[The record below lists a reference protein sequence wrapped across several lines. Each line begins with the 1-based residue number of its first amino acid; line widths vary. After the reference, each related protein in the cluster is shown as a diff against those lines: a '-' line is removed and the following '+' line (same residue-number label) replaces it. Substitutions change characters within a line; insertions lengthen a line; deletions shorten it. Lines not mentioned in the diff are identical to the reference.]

1 MKKTLNKVVEILNA
15 QNIDEANVKARI
27 ILREIANMTVEDMLL
42 DREVKNE
49 DEVLSFA
56 QKLAQTKMPIQQLLG
71 FGYFMGEKFKVTPDT
86 LIPRD
91 ETEILVKC
99 ALDKVK
105 ELQKDETKPLSVLD
119 IGAGTGAIACSIAKN
134 SQNVEVLGV
143 DISSNALMVALENAQ
158 KLDLIKRVVYRKSD
172 IFSALREG
180 EVFDIVVS
188 NPPYISEKDY
198 KNLDTTVKDFE
209 PKIALLAKNDGYEFY
224 EKIIS
229 QAKKYVKYGG
239 YILFECG
246 QNQAQKICMMLERN
260 GFQVS
265 DVVRDLAGIE
275 RVVAAQMIFIEEDEL
290 TFQASEKIS

>member
-105 ELQKDETKPLSVLD
+105 ELQKDEIKPLSVLD
-119 IGAGTGAIACSIAKN
+119 IGTGTGAIACSIAKN

-188 NPPYISEKDY
+188 NPPYISDKDY

-209 PKIALLAKNDGYEFY
+209 PKTALLAKNDGYEFY

-275 RVVAAQMIFIEEDEL
+275 RVIAAQMIFIEEDEL
-290 TFQASEKIS
+290 TF

>member
-91 ETEILVKC
+91 ETEILVIC

-105 ELQKDETKPLSVLD
+105 ELQKDEIKPLGVLD
-119 IGAGTGAIACSIAKN
+119 IGTGTGAIACSIAKN

-209 PKIALLAKNDGYEFY
+209 PKTALLAKNDGYEFY

-275 RVVAAQMIFIEEDEL
+275 RVIAAQMIFIEEDEL
-290 TFQASEKIS
+290 TF

>member
-1 MKKTLNKVVEILNA
+1 MKETLNKIVEILNA
-15 QNIDEANVKARI
+15 QNVDEANVKARI

-105 ELQKDETKPLSVLD
+105 ELQKDEIKPLSVLD
-119 IGAGTGAIACSIAKN
+119 IGTGTGAIACSIAKN

-209 PKIALLAKNDGYEFY
+209 PKTALLAKNDGYEFY

-290 TFQASEKIS
+290 

>member
-56 QKLAQTKMPIQQLLG
+56 QNLAQTKMPIQQLLG

-119 IGAGTGAIACSIAKN
+119 IGTGTGAIACSIAKN

-209 PKIALLAKNDGYEFY
+209 PKTALLAKNDGYEFY

-290 TFQASEKIS
+290 

>member
-105 ELQKDETKPLSVLD
+105 ELQKDEIKPLSVLD
-119 IGAGTGAIACSIAKN
+119 IGTGTGAIACSIAKN

-209 PKIALLAKNDGYEFY
+209 PKTALLAKNDGYEFY

-290 TFQASEKIS
+290 

>member
-1 MKKTLNKVVEILNA
+1 MKKTLNKVIEILNA

-49 DEVLSFA
+49 DEVLGFA

-105 ELQKDETKPLSVLD
+105 ELQKDEIKPLSVLD
-119 IGAGTGAIACSIAKN
+119 IGTGTGAIACSIAKN

-188 NPPYISEKDY
+188 NPPYISDKDY

-209 PKIALLAKNDGYEFY
+209 PKTALLAKNDGYEFY

-229 QAKKYVKYGG
+229 QAKKYVK
-239 YILFECG
+239 
-246 QNQAQKICMMLERN
+246 
-260 GFQVS
+260 
-265 DVVRDLAGIE
+265 
-275 RVVAAQMIFIEEDEL
+275 
-290 TFQASEKIS
+290 

>member
-1 MKKTLNKVVEILNA
+1 MKKTLNKVIEILNA

-105 ELQKDETKPLSVLD
+105 ELQKDEIKPLSVLD
-119 IGAGTGAIACSIAKN
+119 IGTGTGVIACSIAKN

-209 PKIALLAKNDGYEFY
+209 PKTALLAKNDGYEFY

-290 TFQASEKIS
+290 

>member
-1 MKKTLNKVVEILNA
+1 MKKTLNKVIEILNA

-105 ELQKDETKPLSVLD
+105 ELQKDEIKPLSVLD
-119 IGAGTGAIACSIAKN
+119 IGTGTGAIACSIAKN

-209 PKIALLAKNDGYEFY
+209 PKTALLAKNDGYEFY

-290 TFQASEKIS
+290 

>member
-1 MKKTLNKVVEILNA
+1 MKKTLNKVIEILNA

-49 DEVLSFA
+49 DEVLGFA

-105 ELQKDETKPLSVLD
+105 ELQKDEIKPLSVLD
-119 IGAGTGAIACSIAKN
+119 IGTGTGAIACSIAKN

-209 PKIALLAKNDGYEFY
+209 PKTALLAKNDGYEFY

-290 TFQASEKIS
+290 

>member
-105 ELQKDETKPLSVLD
+105 ELQKDEIKPLSVLD
-119 IGAGTGAIACSIAKN
+119 IGTGTGAIACSIAKN

-209 PKIALLAKNDGYEFY
+209 PKTALLAKNDGYEFY

-290 TFQASEKIS
+290 TF

>member
-105 ELQKDETKPLSVLD
+105 ELQKDEIKPLNVLD
-119 IGAGTGAIACSIAKN
+119 IGTGTGAIACSIAKN

-209 PKIALLAKNDGYEFY
+209 PKTALLAKNDGYEFY

-290 TFQASEKIS
+290 

>member
-1 MKKTLNKVVEILNA
+1 MKKTLNKVIEILNA

-105 ELQKDETKPLSVLD
+105 ELQKDEIKPLSVLD
-119 IGAGTGAIACSIAKN
+119 IGTGTGAIACSIAKN

-198 KNLDTTVKDFE
+198 KNLDTTVKNFE
-209 PKIALLAKNDGYEFY
+209 PKTALLAKNDGYEFY

-290 TFQASEKIS
+290 TF

>member
-105 ELQKDETKPLSVLD
+105 ELQKDEIKPLGVLD
-119 IGAGTGAIACSIAKN
+119 IGTGTGAIACSIAKN

-209 PKIALLAKNDGYEFY
+209 PKTALLAKNDGYEFY

-275 RVVAAQMIFIEEDEL
+275 RVIAAQMIFIEEDEL
-290 TFQASEKIS
+290 TF

>member
-1 MKKTLNKVVEILNA
+1 MKETLNKIVEILNA

-105 ELQKDETKPLSVLD
+105 ELQKDEIKPLSVLD
-119 IGAGTGAIACSIAKN
+119 IGTGTGAIACSIAKN

-209 PKIALLAKNDGYEFY
+209 PKTALLAKNDGYEFY

-246 QNQAQKICMMLERN
+246 QNQAQKICMMLERK

-290 TFQASEKIS
+290 

>member
-105 ELQKDETKPLSVLD
+105 ELQKDEIKPLGVLD
-119 IGAGTGAIACSIAKN
+119 IGTGTGAIACSIAKN

-209 PKIALLAKNDGYEFY
+209 PKTALLAKNDGYEFY

-290 TFQASEKIS
+290 

>member
-119 IGAGTGAIACSIAKN
+119 IGTGTGAIACSIAKN

-209 PKIALLAKNDGYEFY
+209 PKTALLAKNDGYEFY

-290 TFQASEKIS
+290 

>member
-105 ELQKDETKPLSVLD
+105 ELQKDEIKPLSVLD
-119 IGAGTGAIACSIAKN
+119 IGTGTGAIACSIAKN

-172 IFSALREG
+172 IFSALRDG

-209 PKIALLAKNDGYEFY
+209 PKTALLAKNDGYEFY

-275 RVVAAQMIFIEEDEL
+275 RVIAAQMIFIEEDEL
-290 TFQASEKIS
+290 